1 VTRQPPAL
9 GEVAVAGQ
17 AEAVVPQPAVV
28 EVAVAVAVALRRVG
42 VQHEPLAV
50 ALQRLTL
57 GAAVLGA
64 LRVEVRGAARPQR
77 LNRRASKTK
86 PFP

>member
-28 EVAVAVAVALRRVG
+28 EVAVAVALRRVG